1 MVLTEIVVSLM
12 ILTFVLS
19 QLWSLR
25 RDYFVSD
32 IRQLRDELFD
42 YIWQNNLSF
51 EDPNY
56 QSACQ
61 LFDKL
66 IDNKWTTF
74 SFLVLMFL
82 NLRYNN
88 HSINEE
94 RLPSDLSKKIDTITN
109 EAVTRFVRFLFLER
123 ILKTIVKITGWE
135 LKINQVF
142 NCM

>member
-12 ILTFVLS
+12 ILAFVLS

-42 YIWQNNLSF
+42 YIWQSNLSF
-51 EDPNY
+51 EDPSY
-56 QSACQ
+56 QSACR
-61 LFDKL
+61 LLDKL
-66 IDNKWTTF
+66 IHNKWTSL
-74 SFLVLMFL
+74 SFLVLVFL

-94 RLPSDLSKKIDTITN
+94 RLPSDLNKKIDTITN
-109 EAVTRFVRFLFLER
+109 EAVTRFIRFLFLE
-123 ILKTIVKITGWE
+123 IMLKIIFKTNWQLKTK
-135 LKINQVF
+135 QVL
-142 NCM
+142 NYK